1 MATTASSTP
10 SLNIPYTLVSTNDVV
25 TASEVGDAGYAALSY
40 PDGTGTG
47 QITIGVVATGYISSG
62 ETILYDFQKFPKT
75 TWNSQILLDFTST
88 YTSFTVDNPERGV
101 KGMAVINSW
110 NTAVL
115 PTGAA
120 SISSWNSIV
129 TTTST
134 GLANADLPRLNIH
147 ATGDASSISGGFSG
161 LFNDGSGNV
170 AINPQGTWAFTD
182 SLGKTPI
189 FDTGAPRYDH
199 VLSLTTENFTN
210 VAGSG
215 GLSSGTSGDA
225 VYYSIWND
233 VTSGSPWSGNLPRLS
248 YEILVIGV
256 TG

>member
-25 TASEVGDAGYAALSY
+25 TASEVGNVGYTAISY

-47 QITIGVVATGYISSG
+47 QITIGVVATGHISSG
-62 ETILYDFQKFPKT
+62 ETIRYDFQKFPKSS
-75 TWNSQILLDFTST
+75 WDSQILLDFTST
-88 YTSFTVDNPERGV
+88 YDSFTVDNPERGV
-101 KGMAVINSW
+101 KGMVVINNWAGSSGDGIEDW
-110 NTAVL
+110 FPIAGL
-115 PTGAA
+115 PK
-120 SISSWNSIV
+120 
-129 TTTST
+129 
-134 GLANADLPRLNIH
+134 LNIH
-147 ATGDASSISGGFSG
+147 ATGDTSSISGGFSG

-182 SLGKTPI
+182 VLGKTPRYG
-189 FDTGAPRYDH
+189 GAPPAARYSH
-199 VLSLTTENFTN
+199 ILSLTTENFTN
-210 VAGSG
+210 VSGSG

-225 VYYSIWND
+225 VYYPIWND
-233 VTSGSPWSGNLPRLS
+233 VASGNPWSGNLPRLS

>member
-1 MATTASSTP
+1 MATIASSTP
-10 SLNIPYTLVSTNDVV
+10 SLNIPYTLVSINNVV
-25 TASEVGDAGYAALSY
+25 TASEVGNAGYSALSY

-62 ETILYDFQKFPKT
+62 ETIHYDFQKFPKSS
-75 TWNSQILLDFTST
+75 WDSQILLDFTST
-88 YTSFTVDNPERGV
+88 YDGFTVDNPERGV
-101 KGMAVINSW
+101 KGMVVINNWSGSSGGGIEGW
-110 NTAVL
+110 FPISGL
-115 PTGAA
+115 PK
-120 SISSWNSIV
+120 
-129 TTTST
+129 
-134 GLANADLPRLNIH
+134 LNIH
-147 ATGDASSISGGFSG
+147 APGNSASISGGFSG
-161 LFNDGSGNV
+161 LFNGGSGNV

-182 SLGKTPI
+182 ILGKTPI
-189 FDTGAPRYDH
+189 FDTVSPRYDH

-210 VAGSG
+210 VSGSG

-225 VYYSIWND
+225 VYYPIWND